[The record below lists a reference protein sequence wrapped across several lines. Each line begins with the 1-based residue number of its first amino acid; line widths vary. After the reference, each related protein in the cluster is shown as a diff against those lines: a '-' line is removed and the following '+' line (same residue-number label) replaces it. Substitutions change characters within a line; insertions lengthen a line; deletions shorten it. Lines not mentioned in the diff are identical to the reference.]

1 MAFYRNPHQAKHK
14 RKKYMGNIYL
24 MKMPHNIKKL
34 GISMLLSI
42 LNFIYFKK
50 LKCILQWVF
59 CSFIFLKL
67 FKICWGQHFKYV
79 LLACKYIYYMYLIHC
94 LPYEYE
100 SGLPIIVLSIINVCV
115 FYHLMEKVAFI
126 IGTSVLLLYIFVF
139 ILSVFIV
146 LCYMFYMVLSLGFTR
161 SYILDYL

>member
-1 MAFYRNPHQAKHK
+1 MTVYVSWHK
-14 RKKYMGNIYL
+14 LFSRRWGGYMLSLSIETIIRPNTRKKCMGNIYL

-59 CSFIFLKL
+59 CCFNFLKL
-67 FKICWGQHFKYV
+67 CKICWGQHFKYV

-94 LPYEYE
+94 LPCEYE

-115 FYHLMEKVAFI
+115 FYQLM
-126 IGTSVLLLYIFVF
+126 
-139 ILSVFIV
+139 
-146 LCYMFYMVLSLGFTR
+146 
-161 SYILDYL
+161 